1 MFEDMRVK
9 VRLMGILSDTSGV
22 SEIDLDIPEN
32 SNIAT
37 LLSELTKSYPGLHEV
52 LWDPVVESPE
62 PNVLIL
68 IDGVEI
74 NNLKGLNTEIAED
87 SVVVL
92 LAVTHGG

>member
-37 LLSELTKSYPGLHEV
+37 LLSELTKLYLGLHEV

-74 NNLKGLNTEIAED
+74 NNLKGLKTDIAED